1 MFLFEGMTVTAMEGK
16 VHSPCIALAGVRRWR
31 GAARLAVVL
40 SLSAAVL
47 AAAGLGGCRPSAAP
61 VAAPFLS
68 VDVTGT
74 QAGPSLAALRDVH
87 GASGSLAAFR
97 GDVVIVFFG
106 YTFCPD
112 VCPSTLARFAD
123 VMRLLGN
130 DAGRVRLLFV
140 TLDPERDT
148 PEKLAAYVS
157 WFHPAFIGLSGD
169 PQVIKTAAAEF
180 KVYYARVAAAGGA
193 GEGKGASAYSIDHS
207 TGAWIFDPAGRA
219 RLFVRDDAP
228 NDAVA
233 SDIRRLLAGA

>member
-1 MFLFEGMTVTAMEGK
+1 MTVTATEEK
-16 VHSPCIALAGVRRWR
+16 VHSSRIASAGVRLL
-31 GAARLAVVL
+31 GATAFVGALL
-40 SLSAAVL
+40 LTG
-47 AAAGLGGCRPSAAP
+47 GLGGCQPRSAT
-61 VAAPFLS
+61 VPFRN
-68 VDVTGT
+68 VDVTGA

-87 GASGSLAAFR
+87 GTSGSLAAFR
-97 GDVVIVFFG
+97 GEVVIVFFG

-112 VCPSTLARFAD
+112 VCPSTLARFAG
-123 VMRLLGN
+123 VMRLLGD

-169 PQVIKTAAAEF
+169 PQVIKAAAAEF
-180 KVYYARVAAAGGA
+180 KVYYARVAAGGA
-193 GEGKGASAYSIDHS
+193 EDKGISAYSIDHS

-219 RLFVRDDAP
+219 RLFVRDDVP

-233 SDIRRLLAGA
+233 SDIRRLLTGA